1 MIYSNDL
8 PVILV
13 EEHPVCKGKIV
24 ERDLRKVI
32 TEFNRN
38 KEDLV

>member
-13 EEHPVCKGKIV
+13 EEEPICRGRIV
-24 ERDLRKVI
+24 ERDLKKAI
-32 TEFNRN
+32 
-38 KEDLV
+38 EDYNSH